1 MRRVECLAGFQFH
14 GDRVLNHQVG
24 DVFPNHNTVA
34 VNGDT
39 LLMCNREPSRTDFI
53 RQGVLTHLFQ

>member
-1 MRRVECLAGFQFH
+1 MRRIECLAGFQRH
-14 GDRVLNHQVG
+14 DDRILNHQVG

-39 LLMCNREPSRTDFI
+39 LLMCNREPSRTDFA
-53 RQGVLTHLFQ
+53 R